1 MIFWNFYLNKSQRYK
16 GLVPEHC
23 SLLLGPEHALLREE
37 FYEVKKHLRKRDGNV
52 RHILV
57 FYGGS
62 DFTDETSKAI
72 QALVLLYKECNK
84 ISVDVVTGQSNP
96 HKQKVEELCSQHDFI
111 QYYCQVDNMAELMNI
126 PVLGI
131 VENYSY
137 FECPN
142 CHEKHHIYGESHLDE
157 YAAKHG
163 LKVLDRL
170 PIDPKLAALCDKGI
184 IELFENDYLKNT
196 ADTIETELA

>member
-1 MIFWNFYLNKSQRYK
+1 MI
-16 GLVPEHC
+16 V
-23 SLLLGPEHALLREE
+23 
-37 FYEVKKHLRKRDGNV
+37 
-52 RHILV
+52 
-57 FYGGS
+57 
-62 DFTDETSKAI
+62 TKA
-72 QALVLLYKECNK
+72 V
-84 ISVDVVTGQSNP
+84 
-96 HKQKVEELCSQHDFI
+96 
-111 QYYCQVDNMAELMNI
+111 NMASLMNI

-142 CHEKHHIYGESHLDE
+142 CHEKHRIYGESHLDE

-163 LKVLDRL
+163 LKVLDKL

-196 ADTIETELA
+196 ADVIEAKLS